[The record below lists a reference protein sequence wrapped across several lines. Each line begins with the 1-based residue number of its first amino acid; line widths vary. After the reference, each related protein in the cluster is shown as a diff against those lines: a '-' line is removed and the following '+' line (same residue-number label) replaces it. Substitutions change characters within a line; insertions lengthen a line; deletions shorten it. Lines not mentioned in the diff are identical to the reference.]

1 MRLDITQKTAL
12 KAALKNLNSNDQA
25 FLYGS
30 RVDDSKRGGD
40 IDLLVYSQQAS
51 FPLSRKITRDFFK
64 HCEEKIDVVV
74 IDPDVM
80 TQEQSLFVQSIK
92 KQTLTQL

>member
-1 MRLDITQKTAL
+1 MRLDIKQKAAL

-40 IDLLVYSQQAS
+40 IDLLIYSQQAS
-51 FPLSRKITRDFFK
+51 FSLSRKIIRDFFK
-64 HCEEKIDVVV
+64 LCEEKIDVVV
-74 IDPDVM
+74 IDPEVM
-80 TQEQSLFVQSIK
+80 TQEQNLFVQSIK
-92 KQTLTQL
+92 KQTLTQP

>member
-30 RVDDSKRGGD
+30 RVDDSMRGGD
-40 IDLLVYSQQAS
+40 IDLLIYSQQAS
-51 FPLSRKITRDFFK
+51 FLLSRKITRDFFK
-64 HCEEKIDVVV
+64 LCEEKIDVLVLNPEV
-74 IDPDVM
+74 I